1 MQDIDKIVETE
12 IVLKI
17 DASIKVKTASAL
29 NGTLQTLTFCNQ
41 KYLRLFEVLVNK
53 QTDIGYSIE
62 SNNGTNVVININDP
76 LEIVKKGDV
85 LHIPIPFYHR
95 GTPRALNSIW
105 NDLSDDE
112 RNKLPAIWLLNP
124 VDEAW
129 KSYGDID
136 RVADIMLFFMCEAD
150 FEKDLTKDLRK
161 KNVLPMLALAKEVEK
176 AIERNKKWFNPL
188 NGYKTRDYSVFGTED
203 KNGMIKNII
212 DSNLSGLSMAMSLE
226 ILKENCNC

>member
-1 MQDIDKIVETE
+1 MQDIDKIVKTE

-53 QTDIGYSIE
+53 QTDIGYAIE
-62 SNNGTNVVININDP
+62 SNNGTNVVINVNNP

-85 LHIPIPFYHR
+85 LHMPIPFYHR

-176 AIERNKKWFNPL
+176 SIERNKKWFNPL

-203 KNGMIKNII
+203 KNGTIKNII
-212 DSNLSGLSMAMSLE
+212 DSDLSGLSMAMSLE

>member
-41 KYLRLFEVLVNK
+41 KYLRLFDILVNK
-53 QTDIGYSIE
+53 QTDIGYAIQ
-62 SNNGTNVVININDP
+62 SNDGTNVVINVNDP

-129 KSYGDID
+129 KSYGDIG
-136 RVADIMLFFMCEAD
+136 RIADIMLFFMCEAD

-161 KNVLPMLALAKEVEK
+161 KNVLPMLALAKEVER

-212 DSNLSGLSMAMSLE
+212 DSDLSGLSMAMSLE